1 MPRTCY
7 RFVESILI
15 NSWHIFTIC
24 WPYLK
29 YRETYTTPRSK
40 RREEKKKRRRKGSS
54 RAVAACGRQLKN
66 IVKSKLKIPHV
77 VLPQNVPDMYSSLHL
92 ALQKLMANK
101 LLLLSVVLKVT
112 ETFSSSV
119 ELTFLPKM
127 EMCFAHT
134 TQLITNRFGSR
145 SISLL
150 DDLKDIWSDD
160 YLLLQKHV
168 TLHYMVS
175 EKNHPLTS
183 EWNKKALFQESMVQC
198 KSIVTRPN
206 CHPIAHFWPH
216 NYQ

>member
-1 MPRTCY
+1 M
-7 RFVESILI
+7 
-15 NSWHIFTIC
+15 
-24 WPYLK
+24 
-29 YRETYTTPRSK
+29 
-40 RREEKKKRRRKGSS
+40 
-54 RAVAACGRQLKN
+54 
-66 IVKSKLKIPHV
+66 

-150 DDLKDIWSDD
+150 DNLKDIWSDD

-168 TLHYMVS
+168 TLHYRVS

-183 EWNKKALFQESMVQC
+183 E
-198 KSIVTRPN
+198 
-206 CHPIAHFWPH
+206 
-216 NYQ
+216 

>member
-1 MPRTCY
+1 M
-7 RFVESILI
+7 
-15 NSWHIFTIC
+15 
-24 WPYLK
+24 
-29 YRETYTTPRSK
+29 
-40 RREEKKKRRRKGSS
+40 
-54 RAVAACGRQLKN
+54 
-66 IVKSKLKIPHV
+66 KSKLKIPHV
-77 VLPQNVPDMYSSLHL
+77 VSPKNVPDMYSSLHL

-150 DDLKDIWSDD
+150 DNLKDIWSDD

-168 TLHYMVS
+168 TLHYR
-175 EKNHPLTS
+175 KYQTIQPLD
-183 EWNKKALFQESMVQC
+183 EIKRLFQEGMVQG
-198 KSIVTRPN
+198 KNS
-206 CHPIAHFWPH
+206 AHFWPH
-216 NYQ
+216 N